1 MFIVIINFIISETAR
16 ARKNSVK
23 PLKAKEDD
31 IDTRLLRTIIRKI
44 GSRAGFL
51 VEAKLTS
58 LLKPYKE
65 EQNTLVRID
74 NIFNA
79 LGVSRF
85 EDVILLKD
93 FFLPYSWCPSCSD
106 GPSSNIKSIFDVVD
120 KSEEIQKS
128 ITERSDDEQG
138 VTRVS
143 LSGNNSDS
151 LDKMVTDF
159 NREEN
164 VMEGA
169 VRTSFQSKELDTK
182 KECLDHKLVIESAF
196 VLNALRE
203 YTESHLS
210 DGPTAYVLLNLD
222 SLK

>member
-1 MFIVIINFIISETAR
+1 MK
-16 ARKNSVK
+16 KNSVK
-23 PLKAKEDD
+23 PLKTKEDN

-51 VEAKLTS
+51 VEAKLTN

-93 FFLPYSWCPSCSD
+93 FFMPYSWCPSCSD
-106 GPSSNIKSIFDVVD
+106 GPSSNVKSIFDVVD
-120 KSEEIQKS
+120 KSEEIETP

-138 VTRVS
+138 VTKVT
-143 LSGNNSDS
+143 LSGNNPDS
-151 LDKMVTDF
+151 LDKIVTDF
-159 NREEN
+159 NRTENAIEE
-164 VMEGA
+164 A
-169 VRTSFQSKELDTK
+169 VRTSFQSKEIITK
-182 KECLDHKLVIESAF
+182 KECTDHKLVIESAF

-210 DGPTAYVLLNLD
+210 DGPTA
-222 SLK
+222 